1 MIGDNSAV
9 VTEEVVAVSNRH
21 LVKFVFLRWS
31 FPHYW
36 PLVDGQLCMITQ
48 LQRIFFDLQWSLL
61 KLKPIA
67 RSGKSRLYQPG
78 GNSDGVGT
86 MVRCL
91 VVREDLFAL
100 RTTFLLSNSPCW
112 NKLVVSLHLR
122 QSCILEF
129 FTTIVC
135 FFNPSGSSPV
145 WGLVPE
151 RGVFKGEASNL
162 RGANLMMSK
171 REAVKNY
178 LADFF

>member
-48 LQRIFFDLQWSLL
+48 LQRIFFDLQWSFL

-86 MVRCL
+86 MVRFLL

-129 FTTIVC
+129 CTTTHLEVL
-135 FFNPSGSSPV
+135 PYGGSHCV
-145 WGLVPE
+145 
-151 RGVFKGEASNL
+151 
-162 RGANLMMSK
+162 
-171 REAVKNY
+171 
-178 LADFF
+178 LAKL

>member
-135 FFNPSGSSPV
+135 FFNPSGNSPV
-145 WGLVPE
+145 WGWFRK
-151 RGVFKGEASNL
+151 RGFGRKGKQLEGSPSDN
-162 RGANLMMSK
+162 
-171 REAVKNY
+171 V
-178 LADFF
+178 